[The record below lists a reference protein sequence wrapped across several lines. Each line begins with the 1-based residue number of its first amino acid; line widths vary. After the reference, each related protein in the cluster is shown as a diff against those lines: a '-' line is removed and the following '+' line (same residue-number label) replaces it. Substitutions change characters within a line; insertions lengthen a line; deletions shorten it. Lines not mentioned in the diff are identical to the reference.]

1 MITIPDIMPAGF
13 DHQLDRTRILSMDAF
28 KLATPQELTATGM
41 AMGICASDGK
51 IVISTEHDQNR
62 LIEWTIFHVRREGKP
77 LIKILLEGMPPN
89 TDATERAIL
98 TAMADSAWGLYR
110 IESLRSGVGAVMTDL
125 WRGTTHLVYSRLIH
139 QSTRPGDSI
148 MARLFVAG
156 EITTMAVLI
165 SMMPTGFMDG
175 LREVQAQ
182 GFLSD
187 AKLANDGDTQ
197 ETFAATVFATRSTP
211 STTAHL
217 QPGQGRMSGR
227 NRNQPCPC
235 GSGRKFKV
243 CCGRGG

>member
-1 MITIPDIMPAGF
+1 MISIPDIMPSGF

-28 KLATPQELTATGM
+28 KLATPQEFTAAGM
-41 AMGICASDGK
+41 AMGISTSDGK
-51 IVISTEHDQNR
+51 IVIDNEHDQNR
-62 LIEWTIFHVRREGKP
+62 LIEWTVFHIRREGKP
-77 LIKILLEGMPPN
+77 LIKILLDGMPPN

-110 IESLRSGVGAVMTDL
+110 IESQRSGVGAVVTDL
-125 WRGTTHLVYSRLIH
+125 WRQTTHLVYSRLLH
-139 QSTRPGDSI
+139 ESARPGDCLV
-148 MARLFVAG
+148 ARLFVV
-156 EITTMAVLI
+156 EKITTMAVLI
-165 SMMPTGFMDG
+165 AMMSKGFMDG
-175 LREVQAQ
+175 LREAQAQ

-211 STTAHL
+211 STTAHP

-235 GSGRKFKV
+235 GSGRKSKV